1 MKKKN
6 LIIKQNAYLEW
17 LKLIKKNNVG
27 IENIQYKSI
36 IKRDYCDFTIS
47 NIDTKLCYK
56 GKKYNRA
63 IQLEGTSVVVIPLL
77 YIKKKIKTLL
87 VSQFRAPL
95 AEFNLEF
102 PSGNAE
108 IKSLKKSAQMEAFEE
123 LGMKIPLKDIKQINR
138 KEIFML
144 PANNYSR
151 VFFFYFKKKL
161 NKKMIRSFKDKTYG
175 KNDEGEY
182 ISLKLLD
189 FDKILKHSN
198 SASVIIGNSLMKYYG
213 IL

>member
-1 MKKKN
+1 
-6 LIIKQNAYLEW
+6 
-17 LKLIKKNNVG
+17 
-27 IENIQYKSI
+27 
-36 IKRDYCDFTIS
+36 
-47 NIDTKLCYK
+47 
-56 GKKYNRA
+56 
-63 IQLEGTSVVVIPLL
+63 
-77 YIKKKIKTLL
+77 
-87 VSQFRAPL
+87 
-95 AEFNLEF
+95 
-102 PSGNAE
+102 
-108 IKSLKKSAQMEAFEE
+108 MEAFEE